1 MPPTAMLLD
10 EDAVSAARDRVLAA
24 MRARRVAA
32 GDRVA
37 VLCGTRPEMVAARE
51 AASAAEV
58 ALVPLDPRLAPP
70 EIAFILAHARPALV
84 LVEEGHGAAAD
95 AAVERLL
102 PIRRPAMVA
111 LESVPAAARGGHAA
125 TGRRGGTPSPATIGA
140 TLLYTSGTT
149 GRPRGCMRPAEVEAA
164 RAAEIIATYGVGP
177 DDVHLVACPLAYSAP
192 GIFLRAARAAGAA
205 TALMPRFTA
214 DGFLEAVRDL
224 GATFFFLVPTQLE
237 RILALPP
244 DARRAEDLASVRA
257 VVVAGAPFAPALR
270 RAAVDWLGPGRLW
283 EFYGSSETG
292 TITVLR
298 PEEQLAHA
306 ESVGRAAPGVE
317 LRLVPRADA
326 AEIAVRSPTV
336 MSGYWN
342 PITMTVEWPGT
353 EDRFLSVGD
362 LGELDAGGYLRLID
376 RLHDTIISGGV
387 NIYPAEVER
396 ALAEHPLIE
405 SAVVFGVADSEWG
418 QRVAAV
424 VAARTGAALDG
435 EALCSHLRGRIASH
449 KIPRQIVFVRVDE
462 IPRTSSGKPL
472 RRAAAALLRRGKG

>member
-1 MPPTAMLLD
+1 MVALLD
-10 EDAVSAARDRVLAA
+10 EDAVGAACDRLVATL
-24 MRARRVAA
+24 RAREVAP

-51 AASAAEV
+51 AAAAAEV

-84 LVEEGHGAAAD
+84 LVEPGFGPVAD
-95 AAVERLL
+95 AAVARLL
-102 PIRRPAMVA
+102 PIRRPAL
-111 LESVPAAARGGHAA
+111 LELEPFPSAGADRPGRLA
-125 TGRRGGTPSPATIGA
+125 TSAPTPRAIGA

-149 GRPRGCMRPAEVEAA
+149 GRPRGCMRPATVEAA
-164 RAAEIIATYGVGP
+164 RAAEIIATYGVGAH
-177 DDVHLVACPLAYSAP
+177 DVHLIACPLAYSAP

-205 TALMPRFTA
+205 TALLPRFTA
-214 DGFLEAVRDL
+214 DGFLAAVRDL
-224 GATFFFLVPTQLE
+224 RATFFFLVPTQLE

-244 DARRAEDLASVRA
+244 EARRAEDLASVRA

-270 RAAVDWLGPGRLW
+270 RAAVAWLGEGRLW

-306 ESVGRAAPGVE
+306 DTVGRAAPGVE
-317 LRLVPRADA
+317 LRLHPRGDA
-326 AEIAVRSPTV
+326 AEIEVRSPTV

-342 PITMTVEWPGT
+342 PITMTVEWPGS

-362 LGELDAGGYLRLID
+362 LGALDDGGYLRLVD

-396 ALAEHPLIE
+396 ALAEHPLVE
-405 SAVVFGVADSEWG
+405 SAVVFGVADAEWG

-424 VAARTGAALDG
+424 VAARAGADVDG
-435 EALCSHLRGRIASH
+435 EALCRHLRERVAAH
-449 KIPRQIVFVRVDE
+449 KIPRQIVFVAADD

-472 RRAAAALLRRGKG
+472 RRTAAALLRRGRG

>member
-1 MPPTAMLLD
+1 MLLD

-24 MRARRVAA
+24 LRARRVAA

-58 ALVPLDPRLAPP
+58 TLVPLDPRLAPP
-70 EIAFILAHARPALV
+70 EIAFILAHSRPALV
-84 LVEEGHGAAAD
+84 LVEEGHGPAAD

-102 PIRRPAMVA
+102 PIRRPAMLA
-111 LESVPAAARGGHAA
+111 LDPVPAAAGGVGARQGRPA
-125 TGRRGGTPSPATIGA
+125 TRGGTLPPATIGA

-164 RAAEIIATYGVGP
+164 RATEIIATYGVGP
-177 DDVHLVACPLAYSAP
+177 DDVHLIACPLAYSAP

-214 DGFLEAVRDL
+214 DGFLAAVRDL
-224 GATFFFLVPTQLE
+224 DASFFFLVPTQLE

-270 RAAVDWLGPGRLW
+270 RAAVEWLGPGRLW

-292 TITVLR
+292 TVTVLR

-306 ESVGRAAPGVE
+306 DSVGRAAPGVE
-317 LRLVPRADA
+317 LRLVPRGDA
-326 AEIAVRSPTV
+326 AEITVRSPTV

-342 PITMTVEWPGT
+342 PITMTVEWPGS

-362 LGELDAGGYLRLID
+362 LGELDAGCYLRLVD

-396 ALAEHPLIE
+396 ALAEHPLVE
-405 SAVVFGVADSEWG
+405 SAVVFGVADTEWG

-424 VAARTGAALDG
+424 VAARAGAVLDG
-435 EALCSHLRGRIASH
+435 EALCSHLRGRVASH
-449 KIPRQIVFVRVDE
+449 KIPRQIVLVGADE

-472 RRAAAALLRRGKG
+472 RRAAAALLRRSKS